1 MSLCACS
8 IFMTA
13 VAFIYELLSKWL
25 RKIQSCKW
33 RYYTW
38 ILIFIGF
45 IMIYKPSFGGTEIR
59 LDGGDWISAVTD
71 GNSDI
76 SPEGFALI
84 LKYCGVFA
92 VWFFGFLF
100 KLCYMLIKQHRFVK
114 SVSRLSKPV
123 PKEVS
128 DMAVRVASEVGTCA
142 KFKAVTLKEI
152 SSPMVTGIFSP
163 LLILPDRRFSDKE
176 LYLIL
181 KHELVHLKRRDLV
194 IKTFM
199 LFCGSVHWFNPFI
212 RRFIRCAERE
222 GELYCDET
230 VVGGESEETK
240 KLYCRSILDTVSA
253 DTKNKN
259 TLVPAVASNFSFNK
273 TGLKQRMSMILSF
286 NRRYRLGIVGII
298 VLILVLYTGKVLSFG
313 GDYEPYYEAEG
324 AVTTTFAVTEVVF
337 TDNTAITSTMADA
350 L

>member
-13 VAFIYELLSKWL
+13 VAFIYELLLKWL

-59 LDGGDWISAVTD
+59 LDGGDWIGAVMSGGNDITSDAIADILEKSA
-71 GNSDI
+71 
-76 SPEGFALI
+76 
-84 LKYCGVFA
+84 VFA
-92 VWFFGFLF
+92 VWLFGFLF

-114 SVSRLSKPV
+114 SVARLSKPV
-123 PKEVS
+123 SKAVS
-128 DMAVRVASEVGTCA
+128 DMAVMIASEVGTCA
-142 KFKAVTLKEI
+142 KFKAVTVKEI
-152 SSPMVTGIFSP
+152 SSPMVTGIFNI
-163 LLILPDRRFSDKE
+163 LIILPDRRFSDQE

-199 LFCGSVHWFNPFI
+199 LFCGAVHWFNPFI
-212 RRFIRCAERE
+212 RSFIRCAERE

-230 VVGGESEETK
+230 VIGGESEETK
-240 KLYCRSILDTVSA
+240 KLYCRSILDTISA
-253 DTKNKN
+253 GTKNKN
-259 TLVPAVASNFSFNK
+259 ALSPAVASNFYFNK
-273 TGLKQRMSMILSF
+273 TGLKHRMSMILSF
-286 NRRYRLGIVGII
+286 NRRYRLGIVGVII
-298 VLILVLYTGKVLSFG
+298 LLLVLYTGKVLSFG
-313 GDYEPYYEAEG
+313 GNYGSYYEAEG
-324 AVTTTFAVTEVVF
+324 AVTTTFAVTEVVL
-337 TDNTAITSTMADA
+337 TDTSVMTTVTG
-350 L
+350 